1 MADHYSHFHIDHGG
15 EQPGDSHH
23 FLRSIDLW
31 SSQVRKM
38 GMDAEKANRALQKMN
53 EEIARAKRHR
63 EVQERLQKLAKA
75 LFQRSYEANAGPSQ
89 LQEWGKE
96 IEMIRKLMQSDPS

>member
-1 MADHYSHFHIDHGG
+1 VADHYDHFHS
-15 EQPGDSHH
+15 SHIEP
-23 FLRSIDLW
+23 RSIDLW

-38 GMDAEKANRALQKMN
+38 GMDAEKANRIMREASEQIRKMN
-53 EEIARAKRHR
+53 EEVAKAKRHQ

-96 IEMIRKLMQSDPS
+96 IEAIRKMMQSDPS

>member
-1 MADHYSHFHIDHGG
+1 VPDHYKG
-15 EQPGDSHH
+15 
-23 FLRSIDLW
+23 RAIDLYAN
-31 SSQVRKM
+31 QLRKM
-38 GMDAEKANRALQKMN
+38 GTDAEQANRIMREASEQIRKMN
-53 EEIARAKRHR
+53 EEVAKAKRRR

-96 IEMIRKLMQSDPS
+96 IEAIRKMMQSDPS

>member
-1 MADHYSHFHIDHGG
+1 
-15 EQPGDSHH
+15 
-23 FLRSIDLW
+23 
-31 SSQVRKM
+31 M
-38 GMDAEKANRALQKMN
+38 GMDAEKATRAMRKMS

-96 IEMIRKLMQSDPS
+96 IEAIRKMMQSDPS

>member
-1 MADHYSHFHIDHGG
+1 VVATVPDHYKG
-15 EQPGDSHH
+15 
-23 FLRSIDLW
+23 RAIDLYAN
-31 SSQVRKM
+31 QMRKM
-38 GMDAEKANRALQKMN
+38 GTDAEQANRIMREASEQIRKMN
-53 EEIARAKRHR
+53 EEVAKAKRRR

-96 IEMIRKLMQSDPS
+96 IEAIRKMMQSDPS